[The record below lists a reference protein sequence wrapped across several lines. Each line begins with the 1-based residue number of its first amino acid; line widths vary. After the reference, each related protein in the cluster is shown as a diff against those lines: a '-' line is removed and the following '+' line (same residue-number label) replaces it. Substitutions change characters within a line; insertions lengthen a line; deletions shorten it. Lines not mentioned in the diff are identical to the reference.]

1 MSAKHA
7 SFWRAWGLLTLVQEL
22 ACNDREYTS
31 QMVRGFFP
39 MRISL

>member
-7 SFWRAWGLLTLVQEL
+7 FFWRAWGLLTLVQEL

-31 QMVRGFFP
+31 QLVRGFFP
-39 MRISL
+39 MRIPL